1 MHKLSRLTLIII
13 CTVTTLIAS
22 ANDKNIRK
30 EVSETAIDRIE
41 RNLLPNQYLLGHVVP
56 KSIPQVMLEDNIPGV
71 SIAFVDQGKIKWEKS
86 YGYADLQMLTKVTP
100 ETVFTGASLSKPIAA
115 VAALQLVDKGLVS
128 LDEDV
133 NNKLKSWKVPDN
145 SFTETK
151 KVTLRHL
158 IGHTAG
164 ISNFV
169 YTSYG
174 PNAKIPT
181 SKQILSGESPSVD
194 PAAEIVAEPG
204 ERYKYSNPGYTIIER
219 LIEDISGKGF
229 EAVVGSE
236 VLSQVDM
243 QDSSFIQPMP
253 GNLMKRKAT
262 GYSKEL
268 KAYTYKLFPFQ
279 AAGGIWT
286 TPKDLAKF
294 MMALMND
301 YHKESNTLVSKKIA
315 DQIFSKTPN
324 RLGFTKQYSEQGNDL
339 IFEHWGS
346 NEGFT
351 SYMVGSLDDNQGLV
365 IMTNS
370 DNGFGLMAAI
380 SRAVAQEYNWDL
392 LKPRVYESVSIGEN
406 TLKTFV
412 GTYGD
417 GKENGEVSQFSVKK
431 GNLYLFTKGKP
442 TEQKLIPIGE
452 SKLISPSEY
461 ITYEFIRG
469 RDNSIKWVRITH
481 ESGWNYDLIKY

>member
-30 EVSETAIDRIE
+30 EMSETAIDRIE

-56 KSIPQVMLEDNIPGV
+56 KSIPQVMLEDNIPGI
-71 SIAFVDQGKIKWEKS
+71 SIAFIDQGKITWEKS
-86 YGYADLQMLTKVTP
+86 YGYADLQMLKKVTP
-100 ETVFTGASLSKPIAA
+100 ETVFTGASLSKPIAT

-133 NNKLKSWKVPDN
+133 NNKLKNWKVPDN

-169 YTSYG
+169 YTSYD
-174 PNAKIPT
+174 PNVKIPT

-194 PAAEIVAEPG
+194 PAAEVVAEPG
-204 ERYKYSNPGYTIIER
+204 ERYKYSNPGYTIIES
-219 LIEDISGKGF
+219 LIEDISGEGF

-236 VLSQVDM
+236 VFSPADM
-243 QDSSFIQPMP
+243 QDSSFIQPIP
-253 GNLMKRKAT
+253 DRLMKRKAT

-268 KAYTYKLFPFQ
+268 EAYSYKLFPFQ

-286 TPKDLAKF
+286 TPRDLAKF

-346 NEGFT
+346 NQGFT
-351 SYMVGSLDDNQGLV
+351 SYMVGSLADNQGLV

-370 DNGFGLMAAI
+370 DNGFPLMAAI
-380 SRAVAQEYNWDL
+380 SRAVANEYDWDL
-392 LKPRVYESVSIGEN
+392 LKPNVY
-406 TLKTFV
+406 TALPLKEKEMQRFV
-412 GTYGD
+412 GNFGD
-417 GKENGEVSQFSVKK
+417 GKESGEIIQFEIKNGSMHLITNAKE
-431 GNLYLFTKGKP
+431 
-442 TEQKLIPIGE
+442 EEKLVAIGE
-452 SKLISPSEY
+452 TKFISPEQY
-461 ITYEFIRG
+461 ITYEFLEG
-469 RDNSIKWVRITH
+469 KDNSIKWVRIVH